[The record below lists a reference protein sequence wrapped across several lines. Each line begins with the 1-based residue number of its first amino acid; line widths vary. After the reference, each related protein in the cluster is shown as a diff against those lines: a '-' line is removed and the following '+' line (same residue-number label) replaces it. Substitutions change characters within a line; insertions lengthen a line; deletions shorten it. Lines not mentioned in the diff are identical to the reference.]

1 MTTILIIFCVSA
13 VISFISG
20 VLLDKKKTN
29 SPIVTLV
36 GFISFVLSMCS
47 LICFIIGHY
56 ITSSL

>member
-1 MTTILIIFCVSA
+1 MTIILIIFCISCT
-13 VISFISG
+13 ISFIAG
-20 VLLDKKKTN
+20 ILLETKKTD

-36 GFISFVLSMCS
+36 GFISFVLSICS

>member
-1 MTTILIIFCVSA
+1 MTIILIIFCISCT
-13 VISFISG
+13 ISFISG
-20 VLLDKKKTN
+20 ILLETKKTD

-36 GFISFVLSMCS
+36 GFISCVLSACS